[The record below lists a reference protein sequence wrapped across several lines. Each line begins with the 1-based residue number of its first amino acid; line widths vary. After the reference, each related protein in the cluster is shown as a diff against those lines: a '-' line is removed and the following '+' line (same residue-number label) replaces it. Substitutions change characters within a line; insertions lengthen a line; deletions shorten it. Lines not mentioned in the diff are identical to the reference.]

1 MSPNAANGSRLCTYV
16 NTPMNGAVSSQMRAQ
31 TTHENMHIF
40 CFFVGTSS
48 LVHVNKTA
56 CEHVVA
62 IFESM
67 ASVMPSVTYSIS
79 ETDLFV
85 NVKQMVI

>member
-1 MSPNAANGSRLCTYV
+1 M
-16 NTPMNGAVSSQMRAQ
+16 PMNGAVSSQMRAQ
-31 TTHENMHIF
+31 TMHENMHIF
-40 CFFVGTSS
+40 CFSFDTSS

-79 ETDLFV
+79 ETYLMV
-85 NVKQMVI
+85 NDKQTSIQRET